1 MGTRSFTSSGLI
13 LVAASLAAVLAGCGP
28 PTVDPTSYLTLERS
42 VSKLRGPMEE
52 SQRGRF
58 EEALQYLV
66 GEAAVIPEDIKN
78 SPEPE
83 HPEIVLALYRPLKG
97 LTADGVIAEARR
109 QRLEQVQ
116 GAVTELEALRAGSE
130 ATRGPLADFDLRAS
144 RVFKRN
150 RGFLEWPVIEFQAA
164 NNTDQTVWLIHF
176 RAALLR
182 PGYDEPW
189 LVEDFDQLVLDGLAP
204 EARDMWRIEPQQQE
218 WVTLIDPHPDFVFT
232 LEVMRLEGLGA
243 TVIAATEFGQ
253 VEAARLALYRQ
264 TLDRIHESDTLALDG
279 HPRPGTRAPKTPA
292 GEGDGA
298 SG

>member
-1 MGTRSFTSSGLI
+1 MRTTSFTSSCLI
-13 LVAASLAAVLAGCGP
+13 LVTASLAALTAACGP
-28 PTVDPTSYLTLERS
+28 PTVDPTSYSTLERS

-58 EEALQYLV
+58 EEALRYLV

-83 HPEIVLALYRPLKG
+83 HPEIVLALYRPLTG

-109 QRLEQVQ
+109 QRLDQVQ
-116 GAVTELEALRAGSE
+116 DAVSELEALRAGSA
-130 ATRGPLADFDLRAS
+130 ATREKLADFDLQAS

-150 RGFLEWPVIEFQAA
+150 RGFLEWPIIEFQAA

-182 PGYDEPW
+182 PGYDEAW

-204 EARDMWRIEPQQQE
+204 GARDLWRIEPQQQE
-218 WVTLIDPHPDFVFT
+218 WVTLIDPHPDFLFT
-232 LEVMRLEGLGA
+232 LEVMRLEGLGGS
-243 TVIAATEFGQ
+243 VIAATEFGEI
-253 VEAARLALYRQ
+253 EAARLALYQQ
-264 TLDRIHESDTLALDG
+264 TLDRIHASDTLALDG
-279 HPRPGTRAPKTPA
+279 HPRPGTRAPRTPA
-292 GEGDGA
+292 GEGGVT